1 MHHEIDPHLI
11 ELIVVR
17 SGSASVAD
25 PRSLARDVDR
35 GVLVRVRRGVYV
47 LHAAWDPLSPEQRHV
62 VAMRALA
69 AASGPPL
76 AFSHWSAAVALGLPV
91 LDRRRLAS
99 VHLTA
104 VRDERRTLH
113 GTAVHEFEIGRG
125 ELTRVGELLVTTP
138 ARTVVDVAGASPFRE
153 GVVTADGAMH
163 RGVRRAALQEAA
175 VLAGFRRAAVRIAD
189 VLAFA
194 HPDAESAA
202 ESESRT
208 SMLLLGIAP
217 PVLQH
222 RFFDRRGFV
231 ARSDFWDPE
240 RRIAGEADGMKK
252 FLDPALATEGA
263 GMAVW
268 EEKRREDRL
277 LGCVH
282 RLARW
287 GYREARSVT
296 LLGRVLA
303 AAGWLPAA
311 PPATLHD
318 YIAAARTFG

>member
-1 MHHEIDPHLI
+1 MQHDVDPHLI
-11 ELIVVR
+11 ELTVVR
-17 SGSASVAD
+17 KGSASD
-25 PRSLARDVDR
+25 QRSLARDVER
-35 GVLVRVRRGVYV
+35 GLLMRVRRGVYV
-47 LHAAWDPLSPEQRHV
+47 LSAVWEPLSPEQRHV

-76 AFSHWSAAVALGLPV
+76 LFSHWSAAVALGLPI
-91 LDRRRLAS
+91 LDRRRLTS
-99 VHLTA
+99 VHLSA
-104 VRDERRTLH
+104 VRDARRTLS
-113 GTAVHEFEIGRG
+113 GTAVHEFEVGRG

-138 ARTVVDVAGASPFRE
+138 ARTVVDIAGASPFRE

-163 RGVRRAALQEAA
+163 RGVRRAALEEATA
-175 VLAGFRRAAVRIAD
+175 LAGFRRAAVRIAE

-208 SMLLLGIAP
+208 SMMLLGIAP

-231 ARSDFWDPE
+231 ARSDFWDPV
-240 RRIAGEADGMKK
+240 RRIAGEADGLKK
-252 FLDPALATEGA
+252 FLDPALATQGA

-268 EEKRREDRL
+268 QEKRREDRL

-287 GYREARSVT
+287 GYQEAGSTT

-303 AAGWLPAA
+303 GAGWLPSVPA
-311 PPATLHD
+311 ATLRD
-318 YIAAARTFG
+318 YIAAARPFG

>member
-1 MHHEIDPHLI
+1 MQQDVDPHRI
-11 ELIVVR
+11 ELTVVR
-17 SGSASVAD
+17 SGSASD
-25 PRSLARDVDR
+25 PRALARDVER
-35 GVLVRVRRGVYV
+35 GLLVRVRRGVYV
-47 LHAAWDPLSPEQRHV
+47 LRAVWEPLSPEQRHV

-76 AFSHWSAAVALGLPV
+76 IFSHWSAAVALDLPI

-104 VRDERRTLH
+104 VREERRTLS
-113 GTAVHEFEIGRG
+113 GTAVHEFEVARG

-138 ARTVVDVAGASPFRE
+138 ARTVVDIAGASPFRE

-163 RGVRRAALQEAA
+163 RGVRRAVLEEATA
-175 VLAGFRRAAVRIAD
+175 LAGFRRAAVRIAE

-208 SMLLLGIAP
+208 TMMLLGIAP

-231 ARSDFWDPE
+231 ARSDFWDPV
-240 RRIAGEADGMKK
+240 RRIAGEADGLKK

-263 GMAVW
+263 GMALW
-268 EEKRREDRL
+268 HEKRREDRL

-287 GYREARSVT
+287 GYQEARSTT
-296 LLGRVLA
+296 LLGRVLSG
-303 AAGWLPAA
+303 AGWLPST
-311 PPATLHD
+311 PPATLRD
-318 YIAAARTFG
+318 YIAAARAFG